1 MRINPFFPLPPLIMS
16 IAKFLNTARVKT
28 KIDALIDNTSAFLID
43 PNKEIRLTQEG
54 KRPDPKLLDQYAIPD
69 EYAPM
74 EMTDDFRVLEYML
87 ERNQAIASIIATG
100 QEIPQ
105 TRAGRLVKIEGS
117 QFGKIAISHIFN
129 EEDEIRMME
138 LEKMQSMPR
147 YFVDLL
153 IGTVDSLQPR
163 VVKTANVL
171 WWQTIISGLC
181 DFTDPRSGTRFRL
194 QYNTESTLM
203 PSPLTG
209 NTAGSAIW
217 TDYTNANGIENL
229 QRHARAFYDING
241 YYPDEVAMSQDL
253 LDNLLRQQSTRNY
266 ALGLGIINNVP
277 GSAVQ
282 AMIGQTILEKVTT
295 ELKIPKIRVTDA
307 QYEIEIAPGQNIRG
321 SYLPKDTYVFLTK
334 GMSKRLFSPTIEA
347 KGKAGIFVMSEETLK
362 SSPPESRSYAVGRM
376 IPFVPQPRY
385 LAARKVA

>member
-1 MRINPFFPLPPLIMS
+1 MS
-16 IAKFLNTARVKT
+16 IAKFLNTPRVKT
-28 KIDALIDNTSAFLID
+28 KIDALIDNTSAFLVD
-43 PNKEIRLTQEG
+43 PNKEARLKQEG
-54 KRPDPKLLDQYAIPD
+54 KQPDPKLLDQYAAPD
-69 EYAPM
+69 QYAPM
-74 EMTDDFRVLEYML
+74 EMTDDFRVLEYMI

-105 TRAGRLVKIEGS
+105 TRAGRLIKIEGS

-129 EEDEIRMME
+129 EEDEIRMLE
-138 LEKMQSMPR
+138 LNQMQNMPR

-171 WWQTIISGLC
+171 TWQVWAGGLC
-181 DFTDPRSGTRFRL
+181 DFTDTRSGTRFRL
-194 QYNTESTLM
+194 QYQTEPTLF

-209 NTAGSAIW
+209 NAIGTAIW
-217 TDYTNANGIENL
+217 TDYTNANGIDNL
-229 QRHARAFYDING
+229 QKHARAFYDING
-241 YYPDEVAMSQDL
+241 YYPDETAMSQDL

-266 ALGLGIINNVP
+266 ALSLGIINNIP
-277 GSAVQ
+277 GAVQ
-282 AMIGQTILEKVTT
+282 AMISQSILDKITT

-321 SYLPKDTYVFLTK
+321 RYLPNDTYAFLTK
-334 GMSKRLFSPTIEA
+334 GMSKRLFGPTIEA
-347 KGKAGIFVMSEETLK
+347 KGKPGIFVKSEETIK
-362 SSPPESRSYAVGRM
+362 SSPPESRSFAVGRM
-376 IPFVPQPRY
+376 IPFVPQPKQ